1 MIINI
6 QHAEYMW
13 KSSPTIFK
21 LALYIYKKK
30 IAEIFLINKIENSK
44 RQSSKNNNNN
54 NNKYNTKLHVVSNN
68 FQANPNLF
76 IFIYIHYIL

>member
-1 MIINI
+1 MLNI
-6 QHAEYMW
+6 YVC
-13 KSSPTIFK
+13 KSFPTIFRV
-21 LALYIYKKK
+21 ALYIYKKRK
-30 IAEIFLINKIENSK
+30 KKQIAEIFLINKIGNSK